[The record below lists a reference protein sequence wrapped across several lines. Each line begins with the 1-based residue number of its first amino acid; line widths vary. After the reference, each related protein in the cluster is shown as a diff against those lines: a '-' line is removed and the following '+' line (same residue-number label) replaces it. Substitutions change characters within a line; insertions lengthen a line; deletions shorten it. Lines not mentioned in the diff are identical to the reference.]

1 MAAASFPRHLV
12 IILGSLAALG
22 AAAIDMYLPGL
33 PVIERDL
40 AAAPGQA
47 TLTLSAFFVGL
58 AIGQLFYGP
67 TSDAWGRRR
76 IMACGVMLYCVAS
89 LACMFAATIEQ
100 LVAARCLQALGAASG
115 TVIARAMVRDMFEG
129 DLAARAQSFI
139 NLAFSITPL
148 LAPTIGGYVLIW
160 FGWRAIFLVLSL
172 FGLACLVALVLRVP
186 EPLADERRTPL
197 SPRGLVRSYRR
208 ILSERQTVSCMLTSS
223 FAFACMFV
231 FFALSPFV
239 YTGYFGVPNQH
250 YGLLFAV
257 NVVGIMIGNAINA
270 RLVTRFGTIRMLRAG
285 SLVSAAG
292 GVLLLVT
299 TSFELGGLVGVVLP
313 MTLVVGSLGI
323 IGANAIAG
331 AMAPVPTLAATAAS
345 LLGFVQ
351 MMIGAATGMVAG
363 LMDDGTPLPL
373 GQLVCALSLIGFAF
387 AFTSRQPAR

>member
-40 AAAPGQA
+40 TAAPGQA

-186 EPLADERRTPL
+186 ETLADERRTPL

-270 RLVTRFGTIRMLRAG
+270 RLVTRFGTIAMLRAG

-292 GVLLLVT
+292 GLLLLVT

-351 MMIGAATGMVAG
+351 MMIGAAMGMVAG

-373 GQLVCALSLIGFAF
+373 GQLVCALSLIGLAF